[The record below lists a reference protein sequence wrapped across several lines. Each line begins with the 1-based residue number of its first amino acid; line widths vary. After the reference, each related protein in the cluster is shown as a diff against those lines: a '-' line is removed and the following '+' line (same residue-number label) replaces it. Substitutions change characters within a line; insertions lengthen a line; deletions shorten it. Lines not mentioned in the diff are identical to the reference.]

1 MQLRTQEEITAKWP
15 ENAEPIVCV
24 RCITFKQ
31 EKFIAKCLEGFLI
44 QETDFPFEIMIH
56 EDASPDRTADI
67 IREYEAK
74 YPRIL
79 KPLYETENQWK
90 KQDGTFTRIVTGML
104 KRKYVAMCEGD
115 DYWTDP
121 HKLQQ
126 QIDFLE
132 SHPDYSMI
140 FHGATVVDADGNPSP
155 DDPYAPLEDRD
166 YNASELYENWV
177 VPTASMIYRREVL
190 NYKIKNPDNI
200 LNGDIFLVEKCAHSG
215 MVRCINKKMS
225 AYRKHAGGVTWDEKL
240 KIKRALALP
249 NHIRELKVNFTDI
262 NSKRINKDLCRS
274 LIHVAHIEGKR
285 KHLRDLIEAFFL
297 SPSTFIK
304 ALRKKKIFSK

>member
-44 QETDFPFEIMIH
+44 QETDFPFEVMIH

-121 HKLQQ
+121 HKLQR

-132 SHPDYSMI
+132 SHPEYSMI
-140 FHGATVVDADGNPSP
+140 FHGPQLSMPTGTHPRMTRTHRSKTAT
-155 DDPYAPLEDRD
+155 
-166 YNASELYENWV
+166 
-177 VPTASMIYRREVL
+177 TM
-190 NYKIKNPDNI
+190 
-200 LNGDIFLVEKCAHSG
+200 
-215 MVRCINKKMS
+215 
-225 AYRKHAGGVTWDEKL
+225 
-240 KIKRALALP
+240 LP
-249 NHIRELKVNFTDI
+249 NFTRTG
-262 NSKRINKDLCRS
+262 SYRPHR
-274 LIHVAHIEGKR
+274 
-285 KHLRDLIEAFFL
+285 
-297 SPSTFIK
+297 
-304 ALRKKKIFSK
+304 

>member
-44 QETDFPFEIMIH
+44 QETNFPFEVMIH

-121 HKLQQ
+121 HKLQR

-166 YNASELYENWV
+166 YTASELYENWV

-190 NYKIKNPDNI
+190 N
-200 LNGDIFLVEKCAHSG
+200 
-215 MVRCINKKMS
+215 
-225 AYRKHAGGVTWDEKL
+225 EKL

-262 NSKRINKDLCRS
+262 NRKRINSDLCRS